1 MTLPGLQPA
10 TPQQEV
16 QAARLAPQPLLQT
29 RQKTGSVLTLP
40 PTIHKNKVL
49 SLSAL
54 RKGKPIL
61 APHAA
66 KKASDETGQ
75 LKAGSQPKPE
85 GKPAVASPAS
95 RQLIT
100 PIRAIKSTPVLQRK
114 PMPDNEGFM
123 YQTENQDLPLASQ
136 STGPQLGTA
145 SQNQTGFTPSSD
157 RKVSPQ
163 QPTPP
168 KPPEHSSGYVNPFT
182 EEPRPEMPLRTPP
195 RSSILESPSQPG
207 QESSYLS
214 GALLEESQAT
224 DSGESKIFQTEEQK
238 RANLQDLA
246 RKVYPEIIRMLNV
259 ETEWLGRRL

>member
-1 MTLPGLQPA
+1 M
-10 TPQQEV
+10 
-16 QAARLAPQPLLQT
+16 
-29 RQKTGSVLTLP
+29 
-40 PTIHKNKVL
+40 
-49 SLSAL
+49 
-54 RKGKPIL
+54 
-61 APHAA
+61 
-66 KKASDETGQ
+66 
-75 LKAGSQPKPE
+75 
-85 GKPAVASPAS
+85 
-95 RQLIT
+95 
-100 PIRAIKSTPVLQRK
+100 QRK
-114 PMPDNEGFM
+114 VTPEDEGWM
-123 YQTENQDLPLASQ
+123 YQSSNQDLPLASQ
-136 STGPQLGTA
+136 ATGPQLGTA
-145 SQNQTGFTPSSD
+145 SQNQTGFTPSSN

-168 KPPEHSSGYVNPFT
+168 KPPEPPSGYVNPFA

-195 RSSILESPSQPG
+195 RPSTLESPSQPG